1 MAPGAK
7 RRAISQPVPPPESDS
22 EASPP
27 QRRRV
32 APPQSSQRNG
42 GESSAQG
49 ARRGRLRSVSTEQDG
64 IEDEVASDAEGATQG
79 SLSPTGKLFVANE
92 SDSNRERMVKKLIRY
107 AISAEYT
114 RMPIK
119 RTEISSKVLG
129 AHGRMFKEVFAD
141 AQLELER
148 VFGMRMVE
156 LPIREKT
163 KLSQRRAAQ
172 TSEKAPSTSK
182 SYVLTTTLPEK
193 FREPE
198 IIQPFGVKEQAYVG
212 LATMIVSLI
221 YLNGRSIAETKL
233 DRYLRRMNADRDTA
247 AGETEKALQSMIRH
261 GYISK
266 QKDDNAN
273 DGTFDYV
280 LGPRGK
286 IEIGTDGVLSMI
298 KTVYGVNV
306 PEDVEKR
313 MMRNVGFDPE
323 TSASQAP
330 GSHRRRERRNNGTQ
344 RQDGSEDED

>member
-7 RRAISQPVPPPESDS
+7 RRMPVPPLESDS

-27 QRRRV
+27 QRRRLV
-32 APPQSSQRNG
+32 PPQNSRRNN
-42 GESSAQG
+42 GESSTQG
-49 ARRGRLRSVSTEQDG
+49 ARRDRLRSVSAEQDDV
-64 IEDEVASDAEGATQG
+64 EDEVASGAEGMEATQ
-79 SLSPTGKLFVANE
+79 
-92 SDSNRERMVKKLIRY
+92 DSNKERMIKKLVRY

-114 RMPIK
+114 RVPIK

-129 AHGRMFKEVFAD
+129 SHWRMFKEVFAG

-156 LPIREKT
+156 LPLREKT

-172 TSEKAPSTSK
+172 TSDKVPLTSK
-182 SYVLTTTLPEK
+182 YYVLTTILPEK

-198 IIQPFGVKEQAYVG
+198 IVQPFGVKEQAYVG
-212 LATMIVSLI
+212 LTTMIVSLI
-221 YLNGRSIAETKL
+221 YLNGRSITETKL
-233 DRYLRRMNADRDTA
+233 DRYLRRMNADRSTA
-247 AGETEKALQSMIRH
+247 AGETERVLQSMIRH

-286 IEIGTDGVLSMI
+286 VEIGTDGVLSMI
-298 KTVYGVNV
+298 KTVYATNV

-313 MMRNVGFDPE
+313 MMRNIGFDPE
-323 TSASQAP
+323 AGASQVQ
-330 GSHRRRERRNNGTQ
+330 GSHRRRERRSNGTQ
-344 RQDGSEDED
+344 RQAGSEDED

>member
-7 RRAISQPVPPPESDS
+7 RRVPVPPPESDS

-27 QRRRV
+27 PQRRRM
-32 APPQSSQRNG
+32 AQGSQCNG
-42 GESSAQG
+42 GESSTQG
-49 ARRGRLRSVSTEQDG
+49 ARRGRPRSLSIEQDV
-64 IEDEVASDAEGATQG
+64 EDEVFSGAEGMGATQ
-79 SLSPTGKLFVANE
+79 
-92 SDSNRERMVKKLIRY
+92 DSNKERMIKKLVRY

-114 RMPIK
+114 RVPIK

-129 AHGRMFKEVFAD
+129 SHGRMFKEVFAG

-172 TSEKAPSTSK
+172 TNDKAPSTSK
-182 SYVLTTTLPEK
+182 SYILTTILPEK

-198 IIQPFGVKEQAYVG
+198 IMQPFGVKEQAYIG
-212 LATMIVSLI
+212 LTTMIVSLI

-233 DRYLRRMNADRDTA
+233 DRYLRRMNADRSTA
-247 AGETEKALQSMIRH
+247 AGETGKVLQSMIRH

-286 IEIGTDGVLSMI
+286 VEIGTDGVLSMI

-313 MMRNVGFDPE
+313 MERNVGFDPE
-323 TSASQAP
+323 AGVSQAT

-344 RQDGSEDED
+344 RQAGSEDED

>member
-1 MAPGAK
+1 MAPRAK
-7 RRAISQPVPPPESDS
+7 RRAPVPPPESDS

-32 APPQSSQRNG
+32 APPQSSQRIG

-49 ARRGRLRSVSTEQDG
+49 ARRGRLRSLSVEQDG
-64 IEDEVASDAEGATQG
+64 VEDEVASDAEGVTQ
-79 SLSPTGKLFVANE
+79 
-92 SDSNRERMVKKLIRY
+92 DSNKERMIKNLVRY

-114 RMPIK
+114 RVPIK

-129 AHGRMFKEVFAD
+129 SHGRMFKEVFAG

-172 TSEKAPSTSK
+172 TSDKAPSTSN

-212 LATMIVSLI
+212 LTTMIVSLI

-233 DRYLRRMNADRDTA
+233 DRYLRRMNADRGTA
-247 AGETEKALQSMIRH
+247 AGETEKVLQSMIRH

-298 KTVYGVNV
+298 KTVYGTNV

-323 TSASQAP
+323 TGASQAP
-330 GSHRRRERRNNGTQ
+330 GSHRRRERRSNATQ